1 MTIKLPNFNK
11 MYDYE
16 TNYHLTMTGERM
28 GKLLSHYE
36 ILKKCINVPGEIVE
50 CGVFKGT
57 SLTRFAIMRDLLGTN
72 KSAKII
78 GFDVFSDKFPNTN
91 YKEDK
96 KIRSDWIKKAG
107 GSSIS
112 KKQIIKVFKK
122 LGISNYEIINGD
134 ILKTL
139 PAYIK
144 KKPKF
149 ISIKMNS
156 GDVCFFNSYIPH
168 RSSKNIS
175 NKKRAQLYINY
186 SNKKNGQLRE
196 IYFKE
201 KRQNYP
207 PNNERIKNKVYSY
220 KI

>member
-144 KKPKF
+144 KKTK
-149 ISIKMNS
+149 
-156 GDVCFFNSYIPH
+156 
-168 RSSKNIS
+168 
-175 NKKRAQLYINY
+175 
-186 SNKKNGQLRE
+186 
-196 IYFKE
+196 IYKH
-201 KRQNYP
+201 
-207 PNNERIKNKVYSY
+207 
-220 KI
+220 